1 MKFKVYYLLLFFAV
15 FFTTETFAQVDRS
28 IGTGQYRR
36 PKAKNTGPYDYVA
49 ETAKYYQKELTLD
62 DFQVAAIKEILTS
75 EKESIG
81 NMREQQDI
89 TKEER
94 RDKASEINERI
105 DKKIMPML
113 SPDQLKKY
121 QALIDKRKG

>member
-1 MKFKVYYLLLFFAV
+1 MKFKAYYLFIIFAV

-28 IGTGQYRR
+28 IGAGQYRR
-36 PKAKNTGPYDYVA
+36 PKPKNTGPYDYVA

-62 DFQVAAIKEILTS
+62 DFQVAAIKEILSS
-75 EKESIG
+75 EKDAIG
-81 NMREQQDI
+81 AMRDQPDM

-94 RDKASEINERI
+94 RDKANEINERV
-105 DKKIMPML
+105 DSKIKPML

>member
-1 MKFKVYYLLLFFAV
+1 MKFKVYYFFIIFAV
-15 FFTTETFAQVDRS
+15 FFSTETFAQVDRS
-28 IGTGQYRR
+28 IGNGQYRR
-36 PKAKNTGPYDYVA
+36 PKSKTTTGPYDYVA

-75 EKESIG
+75 EKEAIG
-81 NMREQQDI
+81 NIRDQDL

-105 DKKIMPML
+105 DSKIKPL
-113 SPDQLKKY
+113 LNPDQLKKY